1 MRQPAQQ
8 ATFGFARASTSTS
21 PLIHFIL
28 YRIRLI
34 IPSVQL
40 WQLLGFCLLALLPYR
55 RSSPSCIGPLFF
67 IIVFSSVAP
76 SPVSFSIFP
85 RPLVLRL
92 FRILLLRV
100 SGLLLSFRIARIL
113 FLPLLSSIPSI
124 WSRFHI
130 WNLLMLFCPSTSSS
144 LLSIFVFFGDFSM
157 VFVTFGFPYPFCP
170 LFCFPLSSV
179 ICSTVVLARISDI
192 RIYKVEILADGR
204 GVNKFTTK

>member
-8 ATFGFARASTSTS
+8 TAFGFARASTSTS

-100 SGLLLSFRIARIL
+100 SGLLRSFCIVCI
-113 FLPLLSSIPSI
+113 FLLPPPSSIPSL
-124 WSRFHI
+124 WSRFHVWI
-130 WNLLMLFCPSTSSS
+130 LPVFFCPSTSSS
-144 LLSIFVFFGDFSM
+144 LLSTL
-157 VFVTFGFPYPFCP
+157 VTFLWEIISFNF
-170 LFCFPLSSV
+170 LFSFFLCHKECKTR
-179 ICSTVVLARISDI
+179 CSKDNIVYRSFRTANFR
-192 RIYKVEILADGR
+192 
-204 GVNKFTTK
+204 